1 MVHFVLSLLKH
12 VCCLYDVLLHQIL
25 MACLS
30 VLGVGGLKLWEGS
43 LDLVKALSSEVQN
56 GQLSFTG
63 KRVLEVGILTI
74 SGECILFPQCINMLT
89 LEHAKFLLYC

>member
-1 MVHFVLSLLKH
+1 MFVS
-12 VCCLYDVLLHQIL
+12 LYDVLLHQIL
-25 MACLS
+25 MACLL

-56 GQLSFTG
+56 GHLSFTG

-74 SGECILFPQCINMLT
+74 SGECTLFPQCINMLT